1 MEAAMDFFKTQ
12 ETLIKLLPL
21 WQNKIARPFKQI
33 LDEGITYEMYNC
45 MQYLVWFEDGIAM
58 SELAKALQLPK
69 QQATKLV
76 NRLVENGFAERR
88 SEQGDRRVI
97 KVALTDKAKEYI
109 EKITSCDIESYKK
122 SFKNMD
128 IREMEEF
135 QAAIETLF
143 RILSKDI

>member
-1 MEAAMDFFKTQ
+1 MDFFKTQ

-21 WQNKIARPFKQI
+21 WQNKIARPFKQL
-33 LDEGITYEMYNC
+33 LDEGITFEMFNC
-45 MQYLVWFEDGIAM
+45 MQFLVWFEDGIAM

-88 SEQGDRRVI
+88 SEQGDRRII

-109 EKITSCDIESYKK
+109 EKNNLLRHRK
-122 SFKNMD
+122 
-128 IREMEEF
+128 
-135 QAAIETLF
+135 L
-143 RILSKDI
+143 

>member
-1 MEAAMDFFKTQ
+1 MDFFKAQ

-21 WQNKIARPFKQI
+21 WQNKIARPFKQL
-33 LDEGITYEMYNC
+33 LDEGITSEMFNC
-45 MQYLVWFEDGIAM
+45 MQFLVWFEDGIAM

-88 SEQGDRRVI
+88 SEQGDRRII

-135 QAAIETLF
+135 QAAIETIF

>member
-1 MEAAMDFFKTQ
+1 MDFIKTQ

-45 MQYLVWFEDGIAM
+45 MQFLVWFEDGIAM
-58 SELAKALQLPK
+58 SELANALRLPK

-76 NRLVENGFAERR
+76 NRLVDGGFAERL
-88 SEQGDRRVI
+88 SEKNDRRVI
-97 KVALTDKAKEYI
+97 KVSLTGKAKQYI
-109 EKITSCDIESYKK
+109 EKITSRDIESYKNG
-122 SFKNMD
+122 FKTMD
-128 IREMEEF
+128 MHDMEDF
-135 QAAIETLF
+135 QKAIETLF

>member
-1 MEAAMDFFKTQ
+1 MDFFKTQ

-97 KVALTDKAKEYI
+97 KVVLTDKAKEYI
-109 EKITSCDIESYKK
+109 EKVTSCNIESYKK

>member
-1 MEAAMDFFKTQ
+1 MDYFKTQ

-58 SELAKALQLPK
+58 SDLAKALQLPK
-69 QQATKLV
+69 QRLTKLV
-76 NRLVENGFAERR
+76 NGMVEGGFAERR
-88 SEQGDRRVI
+88 FEKADRRVI
-97 KVALTDKAKEYI
+97 KAVLTERGKQYI
-109 EKITSCDIESYKK
+109 EKITSRDIESYKNG
-122 SFKNMD
+122 FKNLDME
-128 IREMEEF
+128 EMESF

>member
-1 MEAAMDFFKTQ
+1 MDFFKAQ

-21 WQNKIARPFKQI
+21 WQNKIARPYKQI

-45 MQYLVWFEDGIAM
+45 MQYLVWFEDGITM
-58 SELAKALQLPK
+58 TELARALHLPK
-69 QQATKLV
+69 QQMTKLV
-76 NRLVENGFAERR
+76 NRLVDGGFVLRR
-88 SEQGDRRVI
+88 FDESDRRVI